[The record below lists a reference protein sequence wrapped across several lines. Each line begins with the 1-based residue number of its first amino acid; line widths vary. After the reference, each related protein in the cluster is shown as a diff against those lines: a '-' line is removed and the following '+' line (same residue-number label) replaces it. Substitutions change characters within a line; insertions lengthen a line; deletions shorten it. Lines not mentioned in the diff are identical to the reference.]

1 MAKQRKK
8 RRKRLSNKGKI
19 TLQQRMRIVEK
30 NDATRV
36 QKTDTT
42 KYKRITGRPPA
53 DIAPTFRIKIK
64 RK

>member
-36 QKTDTT
+36 QKQKAIPRMKAQMPRTV
-42 KYKRITGRPPA
+42 
-53 DIAPTFRIKIK
+53 APVFKVKI
-64 RK
+64 RKK

>member
-36 QKTDTT
+36 QKQKVIPRMKAQMPRTV
-42 KYKRITGRPPA
+42 
-53 DIAPTFRIKIK
+53 APVFKVKI
-64 RK
+64 RKK